1 MAGRE
6 RTAEE
11 WRADARGW
19 EAAGVEVQDA
29 AQECWERA
37 LALEPDDPESLL
49 RLGRIHLRD
58 QRLRR
63 ARECFERV
71 RAAGDAPARAEAE
84 EGLGKVEQAVQSAES
99 GLESCRRILMVD
111 SLNAPALACMAAH
124 HQHLGDLREARL
136 KFEDALGFGEPPFPG
151 LKDLGTVHVECGDDE
166 EAVGCFGRLLK
177 AEPDR
182 ASVWYLLAA
191 ALRRLGRRDQA
202 LDCVEKSLA
211 LWPEGAAA
219 RWLAA
224 LLRAEAAGDDP
235 PAPPAPAGT

>member
-1 MAGRE
+1 
-6 RTAEE
+6 
-11 WRADARGW
+11 
-19 EAAGVEVQDA
+19 
-29 AQECWERA
+29 
-37 LALEPDDPESLL
+37 
-49 RLGRIHLRD
+49 
-58 QRLRR
+58 
-63 ARECFERV
+63 
-71 RAAGDAPARAEAE
+71 
-84 EGLGKVEQAVQSAES
+84 
-99 GLESCRRILMVD
+99 MVD
-111 SLNAPALACMAAH
+111 SLNAPALACMASH
-124 HQHLGDLREARL
+124 HQHLGDLREAYL
-136 KFEDALGFGEPPFPG
+136 KFEDALGFGEPAFPG
-151 LKDLGTVHVECGDDE
+151 LKDLGTVHVERGDDE

-224 LLRAEAAGDDP
+224 LIRAEAAGDDP